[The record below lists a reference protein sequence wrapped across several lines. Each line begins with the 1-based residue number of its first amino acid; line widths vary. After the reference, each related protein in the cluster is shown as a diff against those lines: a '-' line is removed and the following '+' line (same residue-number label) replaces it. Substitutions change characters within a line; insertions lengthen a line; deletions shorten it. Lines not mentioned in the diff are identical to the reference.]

1 MTNPES
7 ANPTSNSLRPAIF
20 LDRDGV
26 INENRPNYVQR
37 WEHVRL
43 IPGAHA
49 ALAALAQSEYAI
61 VIVTNQ
67 SGIGRGVFSRAQA
80 DDVNQRLVALIAE
93 NHGRIDAVQLCP
105 HRPDEYCACRK
116 PQPGL
121 LLQAAQELRL
131 DLDRSWMV
139 GDAVTDIQAGL
150 AAGVEALLLRTGRGI
165 AQAELLK
172 SHGLAA
178 VPVLDDLAAAVD
190 YILAS

>member
-1 MTNPES
+1 MT
-7 ANPTSNSLRPAIF
+7 NPTSNSFRPAIF

-26 INENRPNYVQR
+26 INENRPNYVLR
-37 WEHVRL
+37 WEHIRL
-43 IPGAHA
+43 IPSALA

-67 SGIGRGVFSRAQA
+67 SGVGRGVFSRAQA
-80 DDVNQRLVALIAE
+80 NDLNQRLVALIVE
-93 NHGRIDAVQLCP
+93 NHGRIDAVKLCP
-105 HRPDEYCACRK
+105 HRPDECCVCRK

-131 DLDRSWMV
+131 DLNRSWMV

-150 AAGVEALLLRTGRGI
+150 AAGVRPILLRTGRGI

-172 SHGLAA
+172 SHELDDIL
-178 VPVLDDLAAAVD
+178 VLDDLADAAD
-190 YILAS
+190 YILAP

>member
-1 MTNPES
+1 MT
-7 ANPTSNSLRPAIF
+7 NPTSNSFRPAVF

-26 INENRPNYVQR
+26 INENRPNYVRR

-43 IPGAHA
+43 IPGARA

-67 SGIGRGVFSRAQA
+67 SGVGRGVFSRAQA
-80 DDVNQRLVALIAE
+80 NDVNQRLVALIAE

-105 HRPDEYCACRK
+105 HRPDEYCVCRK

-121 LLQAAQELRL
+121 LLQAAQELQL
-131 DLDRSWMV
+131 DLDRSWLV

-150 AAGVEALLLRTGRGI
+150 AAGVHPILLRTGRGI
-165 AQAELLK
+165 TQAELLEN
-172 SHGLAA
+172 HGLDD
-178 VPVLDDLAAAVD
+178 VLVLDDLAAAVD
-190 YILAS
+190 YILAP